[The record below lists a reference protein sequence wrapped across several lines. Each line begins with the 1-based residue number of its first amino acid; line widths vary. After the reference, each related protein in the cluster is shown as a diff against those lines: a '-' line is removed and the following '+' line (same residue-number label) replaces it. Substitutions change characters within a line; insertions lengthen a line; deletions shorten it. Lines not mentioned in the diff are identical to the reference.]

1 MASRLFQKNKI
12 EEQGVSD
19 EITNKTCLC
28 MGLAATAV
36 IAHSMET
43 RESKGVSIC
52 PGPNMAYFDKKLTLS
67 DMTNHIYNGIDGV
80 VRSDRPNMFVNE
92 LGMYL
97 KYLTEKVE
105 EHKKDWGR
113 RSAQYLN
120 GFTDNMNTGIA
131 YYQELFT
138 SVETAFS
145 QVKEAAA
152 TELQSAVERMCTIKQ
167 EVEELISGNQK

>member
-1 MASRLFQKNKI
+1 M
-12 EEQGVSD
+12 
-19 EITNKTCLC
+19 
-28 MGLAATAV
+28 
-36 IAHSMET
+36 
-43 RESKGVSIC
+43 
-52 PGPNMAYFDKKLTLS
+52 
-67 DMTNHIYNGIDGV
+67 DGV
-80 VRSDRPNMFVNE
+80 VRVDRPNMFVNE

-105 EHKKDWGR
+105 EHKKDWGK

-138 SVETAFS
+138 SLETTFTEA
-145 QVKEAAA
+145 KESAA
-152 TELQSAVERMCTIKQ
+152 TEFKSAIERMHAVGQ

>member
-1 MASRLFQKNKI
+1 
-12 EEQGVSD
+12 
-19 EITNKTCLC
+19 
-28 MGLAATAV
+28 
-36 IAHSMET
+36 
-43 RESKGVSIC
+43 
-52 PGPNMAYFDKKLTLS
+52 MAYFDKKLTLS

-105 EHKKDWGR
+105 DHKNDWRR

-120 GFTDNMNTGIA
+120 GFTDNMNAGIA

-138 SVETAFS
+138 SIGDTFAE
-145 QVKEAAA
+145 VKESAAI
-152 TELQSAVERMCTIKQ
+152 ELKSAIDRMHAIEK
-167 EVEELISGNQK
+167 EVEGLISGNQK